1 MRTLGRVSGPDPARR
16 SATVA
21 MLAAF
26 VVFVAMLLVV
36 VLHGEPGAL
45 DDRASSFVVAHREPW
60 LTDILE
66 RVTWLGSLAVLVPL
80 LLVAGIAL
88 WRARGTPT
96 PLLALAATVAGSTL
110 LSNAIKLA
118 VARDRPADALVEAA
132 GHAFPSGHATA
143 SAACWLAL
151 AAVLAGPG
159 ASPRRRAGL
168 LTFAL
173 LVIAVVG
180 FSRVYLRAHEATDVI
195 GGWALG
201 SLWVLVVLTL
211 AAPRIGR

>member
-1 MRTLGRVSGPDPARR
+1 MA
-16 SATVA
+16 A
-21 MLAAF
+21 MLAASA
-26 VVFVAMLLVV
+26 VFVAMLLVV
-36 VLHGEPGAL
+36 VVHGEPGAI
-45 DDRASSFVVAHREPW
+45 DDRAASFVVAHREPW

-80 LLVAGIAL
+80 LLLAGLAL
-88 WRARGTPT
+88 RRSRGTSA
-96 PLLALAATVAGSTL
+96 PLLVLTATVAGSTL
-110 LSNAIKLA
+110 LSNAIKVA

-159 ASPRRRAGL
+159 ASLRRRA
-168 LTFAL
+168 AL
-173 LVIAVVG
+173 RTIALAVIAIVG
-180 FSRVYLRAHEATDVI
+180 FSRVYLRAHEATDVL

-201 SLWVLVVLTL
+201 SLWALVVITV
-211 AAPRIGR
+211 AARRAYESKA